1 MIIDDFHVIGT
12 AVRPSETD
20 APLLVDA
27 DRVLAFPVSRQ
38 LLQPIA
44 RRRAQILHIGR
55 RIHQNQQLLCPA
67 NKIDWKTLFTLPSA
81 TDGDSLPL
89 KERITTHLPNRIT
102 Y

>member
-27 DRVLAFPVSRQ
+27 DRVLALPISRQ

-44 RRRAQILHIGR
+44 WRRAQVPHIGR
-55 RIHQNQQLLCPA
+55 RVQYDQQLLGTA
-67 NKIDWKTLFTLPSA
+67 NEIDREPFFTLPSA
-81 TDGDSLPL
+81 TARESLPL
-89 KERITTHLPNRIT
+89 KERITTHLQNRIT